1 MGSLALTCITSLRQR
16 VTCDVP
22 RVSHVTASASD
33 IYRLP
38 PNRINREQRRK
49 DHAHDGERLEKTS
62 RVFDAFGCRTTSN
75 SHGQVTI
82 RRQPPC
88 APRMQWHHRMRH
100 FKAVREPNLGD
111 ISETVE
117 VAAAACAENGRRAER
132 SRAGC
137 ACTPWLHAASPC
149 SSR

>member
-1 MGSLALTCITSLRQR
+1 MSQPVQATYTSYLQIAYIVSRDGKTMPMMVNALKKRHGFLTLSDAGLLAIHTGKSQFAANHP
-16 VTCDVP
+16 V
-22 RVSHVTASASD
+22 
-33 IYRLP
+33 
-38 PNRINREQRRK
+38 
-49 DHAHDGERLEKTS
+49 
-62 RVFDAFGCRTTSN
+62 
-75 SHGQVTI
+75 
-82 RRQPPC
+82 
-88 APRMQWHHRMRH
+88 HHRMRH

-117 VAAAACAENGRRAER
+117 VAAAACAEKGRRAER